1 MSPGYQAVQAC
12 HAMRQFTE
20 EQKEVDALWFKNSN
34 YIVLLSVEN
43 EEALENLIA
52 MASIKN
58 VRLAIFREP
67 DIDNQITA
75 VAFEPGEQSR
85 RLCSR
90 LKLALSETK

>member
-1 MSPGYQAVQAC
+1 
-12 HAMRQFTE
+12 MRQFTE

>member
-1 MSPGYQAVQAC
+1 
-12 HAMRQFTE
+12 MRQFTE
-20 EQKEVDALWFKNSN
+20 EHPEIDKQWFKSSN

-52 MASIKN
+52 IASIKN

-67 DIDNQITA
+67 DIGDQITA
-75 VAFEPGEQSR
+75 IAFEPGEQSR

-90 LKLALSETK
+90 LKLALNETK

>member
-1 MSPGYQAVQAC
+1 
-12 HAMRQFTE
+12 MRQFTE
-20 EQKEVDALWFKNSN
+20 EHPEIDKQWFKSSN

-52 MASIKN
+52 IASIKN

-67 DIDNQITA
+67 DIGNQITA
-75 VAFEPGEQSR
+75 IAFEPGEQSR

-90 LKLALSETK
+90 LKLALNETK

>member
-1 MSPGYQAVQAC
+1 
-12 HAMRQFTE
+12 MRQFTE
-20 EQKEVDALWFKNSN
+20 EHPEIDKQWFKSSN

-52 MASIKN
+52 IASIKN

-67 DIDNQITA
+67 DIGNQITA
-75 VAFEPGEQSR
+75 IAFEPGEQSR

-90 LKLALSETK
+90 LKLALNESLPPLV

>member
-1 MSPGYQAVQAC
+1 LSPGYQAVQSC

-20 EQKEVDALWFKNSN
+20 EHPEIDKQWFKSSN

-52 MASIKN
+52 IASIKN

-67 DIDNQITA
+67 DIGDQITA
-75 VAFEPGEQSR
+75 IAFEPGEQSR

-90 LKLALSETK
+90 LKLALNETK